1 MAKALG
7 GLGKGFD
14 ALFGDVL
21 QEENNENK
29 VQLLPLRDIDPNP
42 GQPRKIFE
50 PHELDALAESIRSVG
65 IIQPIVVVP
74 NGKRYSIVAG
84 ERRWRAARLAELS
97 EIPCIVRELEDV
109 QRMEMALIENIQR
122 TDLNAIETAKAIEG
136 LMQQCGLTQ
145 EQVSRRIGKS
155 RPAVANLLRLLSLP
169 KDVSELVEVG
179 AISEGHARAILGA
192 GDEKQMSALAQM
204 VVAKG
209 LNVRQTEAL
218 AKGIKEKRESPEREE
233 ESRCAELEL
242 VEEAARK
249 RFGVKVSIIG
259 NERSGKL
266 VLHYNTA
273 EELERIYDVLRLEE

>member
-1 MAKALG
+1 MAKAMG

-21 QEENNENK
+21 QEEGSENK
-29 VQLLPLRDIDPNP
+29 VQLLPLRDVDPNP

-50 PHELDALAESIRSVG
+50 PHELEALAESIKSVG

-84 ERRWRAARLAELS
+84 ERRWRAARLAELN

-145 EQVSRRIGKS
+145 EQVSKRLGKS
-155 RPAVANLLRLLSLP
+155 RPAVANLLRLLTLP
-169 KDVSELVEVG
+169 KDVSEMVEVG
-179 AISEGHARAILGA
+179 TLSEGHARAILAA

-204 VVAKG
+204 VVSKG

-218 AKGIKEKRESPEREE
+218 AKNIKEKKDSKEQDAET
-233 ESRCAELEL
+233 RCAELEL
-242 VEEAARK
+242 VKEAARK
-249 RFGVKVSIIG
+249 RFGVKVSLIG
-259 NERSGKL
+259 SDKSGKL
-266 VLHYNTA
+266 ILHYNKA
-273 EELERIYDVLRLEE
+273 EELERIYDVLRLD